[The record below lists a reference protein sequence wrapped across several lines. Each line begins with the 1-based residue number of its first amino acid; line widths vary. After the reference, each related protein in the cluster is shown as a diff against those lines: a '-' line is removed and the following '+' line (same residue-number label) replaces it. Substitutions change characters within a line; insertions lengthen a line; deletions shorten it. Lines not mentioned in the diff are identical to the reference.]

1 MLYNFSHQVYTYTF
15 AKEGAWVP
23 NIVLVGFMGTGKTSV
38 GRRISKQLEMSLTD
52 TDGVIEQDSGMV
64 ISDIFARYDE
74 SYFRHLES
82 DAVCKVSGL
91 DNHVI
96 STGGG
101 IVLWESNLKMLKQNG
116 IVFCLTAP
124 PETIWKRVRHAT
136 HRPLLQTSHP
146 LDEIRQ
152 MLAIRAPYYAR
163 ADYDIQTTGL
173 SIDEVADRIVE
184 IFQHAVHSR

>member
-1 MLYNFSHQVYTYTF
+1 MYTYGF
-15 AKEGAWVP
+15 AKEEAWVP

-38 GRRISKQLEMSLTD
+38 GRRISKKLEMSLID
-52 TDGVIEQDSGMV
+52 TDNVIEQDSGMV

-74 SYFRHLES
+74 FYFRDLES
-82 DAVCKVSGL
+82 AAVCKVSGL

-96 STGGG
+96 ATGGG
-101 IVLWESNLKMLKQNG
+101 IVLRKSNLKMLKQNG

-124 PETIWKRVRHAT
+124 PETIWKQVRHST

-163 ADYDIQTTGL
+163 ADYDIQTTNS
-173 SIDEVADRIVE
+173 SIDEIADRIVK